1 MKKMARDGGE
11 AVWRRLPRRFL
22 AVGAFVLGSFGVALA
37 SAQAAEDQQV
47 ELSIVN
53 SSQATMKCVVLFG
66 HWVTQDLPLI
76 ASGGQV
82 PVKLIRAAKDG
93 ALYIPRFDG
102 RKMMVE
108 RIACGRA
115 EAWWDTIGDVP
126 LLPLRE
132 KAMERVKSACHLE
145 QRAVCSA
152 PVVLQ
157 NDQG

>member
-1 MKKMARDGGE
+1 MKKMARDGG
-11 AVWRRLPRRFL
+11 AGMWKRLPWRFL
-22 AVGAFVLGSFGVALA
+22 AVGAFVLGSFSAALA

-47 ELSIVN
+47 ELSIEN

-76 ASGGQV
+76 APGKEV
-82 PVKLIRAAKDG
+82 PVKLTRATKDG

-115 EAWWDTIGDVP
+115 ETWWDTIGDVP

-152 PVVLQ
+152 PAVLQ
-157 NDQG
+157 KDQS